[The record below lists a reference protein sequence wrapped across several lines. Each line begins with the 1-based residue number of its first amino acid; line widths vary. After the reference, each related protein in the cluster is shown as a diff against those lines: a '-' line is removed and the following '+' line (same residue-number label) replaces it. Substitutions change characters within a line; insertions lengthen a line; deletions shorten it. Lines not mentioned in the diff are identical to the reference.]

1 VRSTKRRSTL
11 IVPEFAAEPAL
22 IIDEIELPTLD

>member
-1 VRSTKRRSTL
+1 LEQQLGLVIL
-11 IVPEFAAEPAL
+11 PEFAAETAL